1 MKIEQAH
8 LDQIRLKFNNMSSK
22 EDLVELLTFVDTIL
36 YGEKSQPVQLK
47 ALTYFANPDLSKQ
60 RYHSFTVKKKSGSD
74 RTINAPAVGLKS
86 ILRSLNTVLQCIS
99 EPHHAATGFVPGKS
113 IVDNAKLHL
122 NQNYV
127 YNIDLKDFFHSFDRN
142 RVKLGLMRPPFN
154 LREGKEPLAF
164 LIACLCTHPIKIDDT
179 EKIVLPQGS
188 PTSPTLTN
196 ILCTTLDRRLNGL
209 AKFHNAKYSRY
220 ADDITFSSPHNIYK
234 NEGFITELKRII
246 EEDQKLTINENKT
259 RLQKGQYRQETTGL
273 TVNEKVNVT
282 RRYVKQ
288 IRMYL
293 FYWEKYGY
301 HKANQIFRRD
311 YTSDKGHSKDI
322 NANLSNVLKGKLD
335 FMKMVKGT
343 DDTTYSAL
351 AKRFTL
357 LTEKNNSSNKLKSI
371 DVDSIL
377 NVFAEKGLIEAME
390 LYQKIK

>member
-1 MKIEQAH
+1 
-8 LDQIRLKFNNMSSK
+8 MSSK
-22 EDLVELLTFVDTIL
+22 EDLVELLTFVNTIV
-36 YGEKSQPVQLK
+36 YGEKSQPIQLK
-47 ALTYFANPDLSKQ
+47 ALTYFANPSLCKQ
-60 RYHSFTVKKKSGSD
+60 RYHSFTIKKKSGSD
-74 RTINAPAVGLKS
+74 RTINAPAIGLKS
-86 ILRSLNTVLQCIS
+86 ILRSLNTILQCIS

-142 RVKLGLMRPPFN
+142 RVKVGLMKPPFN

-179 EKIVLPQGS
+179 EKVVLPQGS

-234 NEGFITELKRII
+234 NEDFITELKRII
-246 EEDQKLTINENKT
+246 EEDQKLAINQSKT
-259 RLQKGQYRQETTGL
+259 RLQKKQYRQATTGL

-288 IRMYL
+288 VRMYL

-311 YTSDKGHSKDI
+311 YASDKGHVKNL
-322 NANLSNVLKGKLD
+322 NASLSNVLQGKLD
-335 FMKMVKGT
+335 FLSMVKGEE
-343 DDTTYSAL
+343 DRTYGSLKNRYEAI
-351 AKRFTL
+351 TL
-357 LTEKNNSSNKLKSI
+357 KNHQKNSQNINLESVVNTILT
-371 DVDSIL
+371 
-377 NVFAEKGLIEAME
+377 KGLDQGIDLFERF
-390 LYQKIK
+390 IKRKQ